1 MKMQTTP
8 RAFFSALAMCV
19 LAGLPQSGFAG
30 KSLVV
35 PSEKIRTITA
45 AMSKA
50 AAGDTIWVEDGVYG
64 EHVVINSGVILKA
77 RSIYRAIID
86 GQKRGTVVT
95 MGKKSSISGFEIRN
109 GTIGIFSKSFGCAV
123 TQCRIV
129 NNYETGVMSVRNCP
143 KIEDNVIAFNGAS
156 GIQIFDARLMN
167 GSIDHNTIAYNGNNG
182 VSVNGTSSAAIENN
196 IIAFN
201 ERFGVSVEDKS
212 KELRVASNDIYG
224 NLIGSPPPPPE
235 NFSFDPVF
243 VSPRAKLDFKTTSQE
258 AENRKGSDNEN
269 LGARFIY

>member
-1 MKMQTTP
+1 
-8 RAFFSALAMCV
+8 
-19 LAGLPQSGFAG
+19 
-30 KSLVV
+30 
-35 PSEKIRTITA
+35 
-45 AMSKA
+45 MSKA
-50 AAGDTIWVEDGVYG
+50 SAGDTIWVEDGVYG
-64 EHVVINSGVILKA
+64 EHVVINSGVTLKA
-77 RSIYRAIID
+77 RSIYKAIID

-109 GTIGIFSKSFGCAV
+109 GTIGVFSKSFGCAV

-224 NLIGSPPPPPE
+224 NLIGSPPRSSGKFFIRSRFCLAAGEVRISSPPP
-235 NFSFDPVF
+235 
-243 VSPRAKLDFKTTSQE
+243 RRRKTK
-258 AENRKGSDNEN
+258 KGPITRT
-269 LGARFIY
+269 LGPGLFINTLKKGFCA